1 MTEQIVQPINLDT
14 LEAKLHAEGLE
25 TAEITAVITQL
36 RHAREGLI
44 NLAIENRELEALFDL
59 KHRREVE
66 CISRWQEED
75 PKGRALTLPDY
86 GSLLDWM
93 HARLLIFEAGGKG

>member
-1 MTEQIVQPINLDT
+1 MTEQIVFPLD
-14 LEAKLHAEGLE
+14 LDAVEAKHCGQGLE
-25 TAEITAVITQL
+25 PADIDALIALL
-36 RHAREGLI
+36 RRAREQIKTLT
-44 NLAIENRELEALFDL
+44 ADNRELEALFDL

-66 CISRWQEED
+66 CIARWTAED